1 MTTKERNTKL
11 SVAEAVAGDRDL
23 IKALMKEA
31 LQEVLEGEMTE
42 FLGAEPGERTESRSG
57 YRAGYYGRSLVTRIG
72 KLELRVPR
80 DRSGEFSTAL
90 FERYARSE
98 KALVAA
104 LAEMYVQGVSTRKV
118 KAITEELCGH
128 SFSASSISAIN
139 KGLDEAL
146 AKFANRPLDEAYP
159 YLILDA
165 RYERVRDNGVIAHQA
180 VLIAIGINWEGK
192 RQVLAVEMANRESQS
207 SWKDFLLR
215 LKERGLSGVEFVV
228 SDDHAGLKK
237 AISVVLTD
245 AAWQRCYVHF
255 LRNALDYLPR
265 KADDDC
271 LQELRWIYDRR
282 DIQEAQQDLSAW
294 IGKWQAK
301 YPKLVDWVETN
312 IIETLTFYRL
322 PRAHHKHLKSTNLLE
337 RLNEA
342 EAAVRTL
349 IRWAGDDPD
358 REGLVDDL
366 LRCVDELLHDTPRH
380 GWWRARRRVP
390 EGPRRRAGGS
400 RCASPRLGD
409 EALVD
414 VPEDAGDDAAH
425 DRADDRDPG
434 VRPVRAALAGDREQ
448 LVDDARAEVA
458 GRVDRVPGGAAE
470 AHADRPHE
478 DRDRER
484 ADRRGVRAE
493 GQDHE
498 HEDEGPDDLGDE
510 VEGGVADGRAGAE
523 DGELE
528 ARIVGLGPVRPVVQG
543 DQEGAEHRADEL
555 TDEIG
560 RDLVDGHAAL
570 GQEAKGDRRVQVGA
584 GERRGHDDAAEDR
597 EGPRSGDDDPARVLR
612 LGLGEQH
619 ARDDAVAEQD
629 QDHGSEDL
637 TEEDLHIHS

>member
-1 MTTKERNTKL
+1 MTMKERNTKL
-11 SVAEAVAGDRDL
+11 SAAEAVAGDRDL

-31 LQEVLEGEMTE
+31 LQEVLEGEMTD
-42 FLGAEPGERTESRSG
+42 FLGAAPGERTESRSG

-128 SFSASSISAIN
+128 SFSASSISSIN

-165 RYERVRDNGVIAHQA
+165 RYERVRDNGIIGHQA

-282 DIQEAQQDLSAW
+282 DIQEAQRDLSAW

-301 YPKLVDWVETN
+301 YPKLVDWVEAN
-312 IIETLTFYRL
+312 ITETLTFYRL
-322 PRAHHKHLKSTNLLE
+322 PRAHHKHLKSTNMLE
-337 RLNEA
+337 RLNE
-342 EAAVRTL
+342 EIKRRTL
-349 IRWAGDDPD
+349 VVRIFPNTESCLRLIRALCVETHETWLEDNRYLNMTFLA
-358 REGLVDDL
+358 EQKKEL
-366 LRCVDELLHDTPRH
+366 LRL
-380 GWWRARRRVP
+380 
-390 EGPRRRAGGS
+390 
-400 RCASPRLGD
+400 
-409 EALVD
+409 
-414 VPEDAGDDAAH
+414 AA
-425 DRADDRDPG
+425 
-434 VRPVRAALAGDREQ
+434 
-448 LVDDARAEVA
+448 
-458 GRVDRVPGGAAE
+458 
-470 AHADRPHE
+470 
-478 DRDRER
+478 
-484 ADRRGVRAE
+484 
-493 GQDHE
+493 
-498 HEDEGPDDLGDE
+498 
-510 VEGGVADGRAGAE
+510 
-523 DGELE
+523 
-528 ARIVGLGPVRPVVQG
+528 
-543 DQEGAEHRADEL
+543 
-555 TDEIG
+555 
-560 RDLVDGHAAL
+560 
-570 GQEAKGDRRVQVGA
+570 
-584 GERRGHDDAAEDR
+584 
-597 EGPRSGDDDPARVLR
+597 
-612 LGLGEQH
+612 
-619 ARDDAVAEQD
+619 
-629 QDHGSEDL
+629 
-637 TEEDLHIHS
+637 